1 VSVKTQIHAGA
12 MFSCLKHMLNG
23 MG

>member
-1 VSVKTQIHAGA
+1 VKTQIHAGA